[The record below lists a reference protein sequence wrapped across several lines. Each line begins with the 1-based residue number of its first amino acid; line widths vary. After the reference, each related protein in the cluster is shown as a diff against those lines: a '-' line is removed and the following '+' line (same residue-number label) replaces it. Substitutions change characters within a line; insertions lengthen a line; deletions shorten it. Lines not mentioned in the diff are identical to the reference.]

1 MEEIYYGSALASASV
16 SVIGIGAAH
25 ITERG
30 RIKFVYGERHV
41 LEHLAGI
48 VCGGGNTFLFGN
60 GIFGSVDEILRGT
73 FNANNGKEAEGD
85 GKQLFGLCGAES
97 AADAAANV
105 IGEIFCGKAGIA
117 ATFANLHD
125 LGIQNDGVGNLK
137 DRCGEIRFGKIRI
150 GAIAEILMRGAFEDI
165 DVALTAVENDFLFDD
180 GDAFDLL
187 RSAKAGAN
195 LRDDLY
201 VHGDAD
207 LIKAAVEGDAVNI
220 DIGADDLRI
229 LGTHAAAAF
238 DQLVSHVGK
247 INGNV
252 FKAIFIT
259 AAIKNSIGVYIYR
272 VTGTAARRRI
282 VSGIWHNG

>member
-1 MEEIYYGSALASASV
+1 M
-16 SVIGIGAAH
+16 
-25 ITERG
+25 
-30 RIKFVYGERHV
+30 
-41 LEHLAGI
+41 LEHLAGV

-60 GIFGSVDEILRGT
+60 GVFGSVNEILRGT
-73 FNANNGKEAEGD
+73 FNADDGKEAERD

-105 IGEIFCGKAGIA
+105 IGKILCGKAGIT
-117 ATFANLHD
+117 ATFTNLHD

-137 DRCGEIRFGKIRI
+137 DCGGEIRFGEIRI
-150 GAIAEILMRGAFEDI
+150 GAITEVLIRRAFEDI
-165 DVALTAVENDFLFDD
+165 DIALTTVKNDFLFND
-180 GDAFDLL
+180 GDALDFL
-187 RSAKAGAN
+187 RSAKAGTN
-195 LRDDLY
+195 LREDLY

-207 LIKAAVEGDAVNI
+207 LIKAAVEGDTVNI

-229 LGTHAAAAF
+229 LGTHTAAAF

-252 FKAIFIT
+252 LKAILI
-259 AAIKNSIGVYIYR
+259 AAAVKNSVCVYIYR
-272 VTGTAARRRI
+272 VTGTAAKGRA